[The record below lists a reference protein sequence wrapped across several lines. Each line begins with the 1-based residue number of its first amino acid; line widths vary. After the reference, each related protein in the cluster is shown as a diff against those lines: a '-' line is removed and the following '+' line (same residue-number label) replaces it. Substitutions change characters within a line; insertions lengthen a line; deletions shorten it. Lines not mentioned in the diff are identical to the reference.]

1 MSYQNALRDE
11 FLAYHNDFISGAFK
25 KGEKA
30 KFIYPLDSV
39 LSNAGAWKSTK
50 VKYYF
55 SFIAEEMD
63 ENIIKYFPT
72 SNKLTKEFGDDCPI
86 SFYSILES
94 NSIIK
99 RHTGPENRDGD
110 FIRIHIP
117 LIVPDGAI
125 FFEVGGEVVYW
136 NDIFG
141 FDNQT
146 VHSAHNYTNHRR
158 LVYLIDIR
166 RSRIGMPNGRPYDQ
180 FRDEQSYPPFDPRP
194 YLKAA

>member
-1 MSYQNALRDE
+1 
-11 FLAYHNDFISGAFK
+11 
-25 KGEKA
+25 
-30 KFIYPLDSV
+30 
-39 LSNAGAWKSTK
+39 
-50 VKYYF
+50 
-55 SFIAEEMD
+55 
-63 ENIIKYFPT
+63 
-72 SNKLTKEFGDDCPI
+72 
-86 SFYSILES
+86 LES
-94 NSIIK
+94 ASIIR
-99 RHTGPENRDGD
+99 RHTGPENRDGE

-146 VHSAHNYTNHRR
+146 IHSAHNYTKHRR

-166 RSRIGMPNGRPYDQ
+166 RSTIGMSEGRAFDQ
-180 FRDEQSYPPFDPRP
+180 VRDEQSYPPFDPRP